1 MANYFFFAMTK
12 AQYLMNSGLKT
23 GNDQHVREGNLAVQR
38 QSVRTVFLLLL
49 AKKKKT
55 LAFLER
61 KKKRGSHPPLPSQPH
76 KGRNGQQRSFHF
88 PALSL
93 LTSGEREEEA
103 PVNEARFHPLT
114 PT

>member
-1 MANYFFFAMTK
+1 MLGKGIWRFKGRVFGLYSCFF
-12 AQYLMNSGLKT
+12 LP
-23 GNDQHVREGNLAVQR
+23 
-38 QSVRTVFLLLL
+38 
-49 AKKKKT
+49 KKKKT

-61 KKKRGSHPPLPSQPH
+61 KKKRGSHPPLPSQRH
-76 KGRNGQQRSFHF
+76 KGRNGQQRSFQF

-114 PT
+114 PTLLN